1 MSALLEV
8 KDLKKYFPIRKGFA
22 LKGFDSAKALDGI
35 SFSLGQNQTLSIVGE
50 SGCGKTTLAKIILK
64 LIRPDSGSVIFQGQD
79 ITKISQSQFRPHRRD
94 IQIIFQDPYSSLDPR
109 FTVRRVLV
117 EAEEAVGQKSQEQD
131 LDKILQTVG
140 LPEDIKNRFSFEFSG
155 GQCQRISIARALI
168 VMPKL
173 LILDEPVSALDVS
186 LQARILELLEDLQ
199 ERLGISYLFISH
211 NLRIVKKIS
220 DIIAV
225 MYLGKILE
233 IGQAERVYNTPLNP
247 YTQALISASGDK
259 NIVLKGEIASNI
271 NVPSGCRFHT
281 RCLYAK
287 DICEA
292 QEPFLKEIE
301 KGHFSAC
308 HFADG
313 FKMRG
318 G

>member
-79 ITKISQSQFRPHRRD
+79 ITKISQNKFRPHRRD

-117 EAEEAVGQKSQEQD
+117 EAEEAVGQKSKEQD

-155 GQCQRISIARALI
+155 GQCQRISIARVLI

-220 DIIAV
+220 DIIVV

-247 YTQALISASGDK
+247 YTQALISASADK
-259 NIVLKGEIASNI
+259 RVVLKGEIASNI
-271 NVPSGCRFHT
+271 NVPGGCRFHT

-287 DICEA
+287 DICREK
-292 QEPFLKEIE
+292 EPPLAETE

-308 HFADG
+308 HFARN
-313 FKMRG
+313 FLR
-318 G
+318 

>member
-1 MSALLEV
+1 MTPLLEI
-8 KDLKKYFPIRKGFA
+8 KDLKKYFPVRKGFA
-22 LKGFDSAKALDGI
+22 LKGAGFVKALDGI
-35 SFSLGQNQTLSIVGE
+35 SFSLGSAQTLSIVGE

-64 LIRPDSGSVIFQGQD
+64 LIRPDSGSVIFQGRD
-79 ITKISQSQFRPHRRD
+79 ITKISQNQFRPYRRD

-140 LPEDIKNRFSFEFSG
+140 LTKDIKNRFSFEFSG
-155 GQCQRISIARALI
+155 GQCQRISIARVLI

-199 ERLGISYLFISH
+199 DKLGISYFFISH
-211 NLRIVKKIS
+211 NLRIVRKIS
-220 DIIAV
+220 DIIMV

-233 IGQAERVYNTPLNP
+233 MGAAQQVYNMPLNP
-247 YTQALISASGDK
+247 YTQALISASTDK
-259 NIVLKGEIASNI
+259 KIILKGEIASNI
-271 NVPSGCRFHT
+271 NVPGGCRFHT

-287 DICEA
+287 DICREK
-292 QEPFLKEIE
+292 EPPLAETE

-308 HFADG
+308 HFATN
-313 FKMRG
+313 FL
-318 G
+318 